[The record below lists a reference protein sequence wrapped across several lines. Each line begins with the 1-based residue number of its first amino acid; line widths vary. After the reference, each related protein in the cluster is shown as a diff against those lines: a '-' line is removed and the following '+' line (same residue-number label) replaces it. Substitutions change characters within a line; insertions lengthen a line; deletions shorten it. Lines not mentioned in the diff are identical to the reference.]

1 MPELRRDPVS
11 GRWVILSTERA
22 RRPLDFKVEPT
33 VRQSG
38 PCPFCEGNEAT
49 TPPEILAFRAN
60 GSGPNTPGWTL
71 RVVPNK
77 FPALQIEGN
86 LNRRGDGIYDMMNGV
101 GAHEVVIEAP
111 THEISMARLPVA
123 AVRDTLFAYRD
134 RMVDLARDPRLRYVL
149 IFKNYGEAAGA
160 SLEHT
165 HSQLI
170 ALPILPRLVNT
181 EVTRAREFWDLKE
194 RCIFCDIVAQ
204 EIEQGRRIVSA
215 NDDFVAFAPYAPR
228 FPFET
233 WILPR
238 GHASAFDTTP
248 AAQFDPLA
256 ALLSDILRRL
266 DRALADPPYNLVV
279 HTAPFNERET
289 GHYHWHI
296 EIMPKLTRVAGFE
309 SGSGFYINPTP
320 PEDAA
325 RYLRDVDLTRP

>member
-22 RRPLDFKVEPT
+22 RRPLDFKVEPP

-49 TPPEILAFRAN
+49 TPPEILAFRPG
-60 GSGPNTPGWTL
+60 GSAPNTPGWTL

-77 FPALQIEGN
+77 FPALQIEGS
-86 LNRRGDGIYDMMNGV
+86 LNRRGDGIYDQMNGV
-101 GAHEVVIEAP
+101 GAHEVLIEAP

-123 AVRDTLFAYRD
+123 MVRDTLFAYRD
-134 RMVDLARDPRLRYVL
+134 RMVDLSRDSRLRYVL

-170 ALPILPRLVNT
+170 ALPIVPRLVHT
-181 EVTRAREFWDLKE
+181 EVTRAQEYWGLKE
-194 RCIFCDIVAQ
+194 RCVFCDMVSQ

-238 GHASAFDTTP
+238 EHASAFDATP
-248 AAQFDPLA
+248 AARFEPLA

-266 DRALADPPYNLVV
+266 DRALADPPYTLVV
-279 HTAPFNERET
+279 HTAPFNEREN
-289 GHYHWHI
+289 GHYHWHV

-325 RYLRDVDLTRP
+325 RYLRDVDPTGP